1 MGIGLMLGLAA
12 ANAGLN
18 TGGGIL
24 SQLVSSRLNEK
35 AAQRADLR
43 GRQLYHDLESPAAQ
57 VAQLK
62 QAGLSPA
69 LLYAKGGVGG
79 SASAGA
85 QAAPATNQI
94 GNVFDLMQAKLL
106 DAQIKNIN
114 ADTNK
119 KNAETEGTK
128 ATTKKTDAEIQ
139 NLLEQNGLIKLN
151 KDYQALCNDIKTYEK
166 VFAQETTETN
176 IAIQERTLENLTSQ
190 GKKLA
195 EEAKTAGADAI
206 VAQSTIDARII
217 AATQQV
223 AINKMQLA
231 AMKSNIRLNDATIEK
246 IKADIFNNAEYL
258 KLTEAKNEQ
267 EIEKIKQDMI
277 NNCEKI
283 LMEQHDLDR
292 KDKEFVWSII
302 EGAFNIFNRSASN
315 TIGLVKVA
323 GDIATK

>member
-1 MGIGLMLGLAA
+1 MGAILDM
-12 ANAGLN
+12 
-18 TGGGIL
+18 L
-24 SQLVSSRLNEK
+24 SQNKSWKLNERS
-35 AAQRADLR
+35 ANNADLR
-43 GRQLYHDLESPAAQ
+43 TRSLYHDLSSPTAQ
-57 VAQLK
+57 VEQLK

-79 SASAGA
+79 SAIGGA
-85 QAAPATNQI
+85 QAAPATSQVGTI
-94 GNVFDLMQAKLL
+94 FDLLNAKLTE
-106 DAQIKNIN
+106 AQINNIN

-151 KDYQALCNDIKTYEK
+151 KDYQALCNDVKTYEK

-176 IAIQERTLENLTSQ
+176 IAIKERTLENLTSQ

-206 VAQSTIDARII
+206 VAQSTIDARIM

>member
-1 MGIGLMLGLAA
+1 MGLWQDIALATA
-12 ANAGLN
+12 QGAVNAG
-18 TGGGIL
+18 GGML
-24 SQLVSSRLNEK
+24 SQLVSSHLNEK
-35 AAQRADLR
+35 AAQKADLR

-128 ATTKKTDAEIQ
+128 ATTKKTDAEIE
-139 NLLEQNGLIKLN
+139 NLLEQNGLIKLQ
-151 KDYQALCNDIKTYEK
+151 KDYQALCNDIKMYEK

-206 VAQSTIDARII
+206 VAQSTIDARIMT
-217 AATQQV
+217 ATQQV

-277 NNCEKI
+277 NNCERI
-283 LMEQHDLDR
+283 LMEQHDLNR